1 MDTTDTLIL
10 DIENEAISSVTDVDK
25 LHVMYEKGLRAEL
38 FNDPVNASAMLWAT
52 DYFVN
57 SGGRHAPT
65 KQALLSEFPSLE
77 LREPEESLAWVCEEM
92 KKRYLAS
99 NTQSLIIQVA
109 DIVQEDP
116 VRAIALIQSKTWQL
130 SNNTDDRTS
139 TSNLKNNVEA
149 RKVRMLEREEANRNN
164 EIVGAT
170 TGFHEIDI
178 HTGGLLDGE
187 LAAVAGFAKA
197 GKTWVGL
204 NVAVSASKAGKRAM
218 FVTLELSIEE
228 VEDRLDAM
236 MSGVSYAR
244 LQSGALSKS
253 EKADLDEYYENIHG
267 YGDILV
273 EQPPVGKR
281 TVPHVVR
288 RARES
293 GADVLIIDQMSFME
307 NTKGEPIIE
316 LQEYRNIV
324 SDLKREVSR
333 RDERRLPC
341 FLLAQMNRASIGTR
355 HGRGDMST
363 LASTS
368 ELERT
373 ADIVYGISKTR
384 QESLH
389 SKSTLEILGARRL
402 DRKAWLITTELRE
415 RTEFSVVKEREEEED
430 ED

>member
-1 MDTTDTLIL
+1 MIL

-25 LHVMYEKGLRAEL
+25 MRVMYDKGVRAEH
-38 FNDPVNASAMLWAT
+38 FNDPVNASAMMWAT
-52 DYFVN
+52 EYFVN
-57 SGGRHAPT
+57 SGFRHAPT
-65 KQALLSEFPSLE
+65 KQSILSEFPSLE
-77 LREPEESLAWVCEEM
+77 LKVPEESLTWICSEM
-92 KKRYLAS
+92 KKRYLSSGAGNAIVEAS
-99 NTQSLIIQVA
+99 EIVHDDPERAVA
-109 DIVQEDP
+109 FLQETMW
-116 VRAIALIQSKTWQL
+116 RL

-139 TSNLKNNVEA
+139 TSNIKNNVEA

-164 EIVGAT
+164 EIVGAR
-170 TGFHEIDI
+170 TGFYEIDK

-197 GKTWVGL
+197 GKTWIGL

-228 VEDRLDAM
+228 IEDRLDAM

-253 EKADLDEYYENIHG
+253 EKSDLNDYYDKIDE

-307 NTKGEPIIE
+307 NTKGQPIIE

-324 SDLKREVSR
+324 SDLKREISR
-333 RDERRLPC
+333 RDERRIPC
-341 FLLAQMNRASIGTR
+341 YLLAQMNRASIGTR
-355 HGRGDMST
+355 NGRGDMST

-384 QESLH
+384 QEALH

-415 RTEFSVVKEREEEED
+415 RTEFSVVMEREDD

>member
-1 MDTTDTLIL
+1 MDKADSVIL
-10 DIENEAISSVTDVDK
+10 DIENEAISGAVDVDK
-25 LHVMYEKGLRAEL
+25 LRVMHDRGIRAEH
-38 FNDPVNASAMLWAT
+38 FNDPVNASAMQWAM
-52 DYFVN
+52 DYFID
-57 SGGRHAPT
+57 SGFRHAPT
-65 KQALLSEFPSLE
+65 KQSLLSEFPSLE
-77 LREPEESLAWVCEEM
+77 LKEPEESLVWICAEI
-92 KKRYLAS
+92 KKRYMARGTENAIVEVS
-99 NTQSLIIQVA
+99 
-109 DIVQEDP
+109 DIVHDNPERAVALLQE
-116 VRAIALIQSKTWQL
+116 RMWRI

-139 TSNLKNNVEA
+139 TSNIKSNVEA
-149 RKVRMLEREEANRNN
+149 RKVRMQEREEASRNN

-170 TGFHEIDI
+170 TGFYEIDK

-197 GKTWVGL
+197 GKTWIGL
-204 NVAVSASKAGKRAM
+204 NVAVSAARAGKKAM

-236 MSGVSYAR
+236 LSGVSYAR

-253 EKADLDEYYENIHG
+253 EKADLDDYYNNIHEF
-267 YGDILV
+267 GDILV

-324 SDLKREVSR
+324 SDLKREIAR
-333 RDERRLPC
+333 RDERRIPC

-415 RTEFSVVKEREEEED
+415 RTEFSVVKEREEED

>member
-1 MDTTDTLIL
+1 MIL

-25 LHVMYEKGLRAEL
+25 MRVMYDKGVRAEH

-57 SGGRHAPT
+57 SGFRHAPT
-65 KQALLSEFPSLE
+65 KQSILSEFPSLE
-77 LREPEESLAWVCEEM
+77 LKDPEESLTWICAEI
-92 KKRYLAS
+92 KKRYLGG
-99 NTQSLIIQVA
+99 NLQGLVLDVA
-109 DIVQEDP
+109 DIMQEEP
-116 VRAIALIQSKTWQL
+116 ERAIALIQSKTWEL

-139 TSNLKNNVEA
+139 TSNIKKNIEA

-164 EIVGAT
+164 EIVGAR
-170 TGFHEIDI
+170 TGFYEIDQ

-197 GKTWVGL
+197 GKTWIGL

-244 LQSGALSKS
+244 LQSGALSRS
-253 EKADLDEYYENIHG
+253 EKSDLNDYYDKINE

-324 SDLKREVSR
+324 SDLKREISR
-333 RDERRLPC
+333 RDERRIPC
-341 FLLAQMNRASIGTR
+341 YLLAQMNRASIGTR

-415 RTEFSVVKEREEEED
+415 RTEFSVVKEREEED

>member
-1 MDTTDTLIL
+1 MIL

-25 LHVMYEKGLRAEL
+25 MRVMYDKGVRAEH

-52 DYFVN
+52 EYFVN
-57 SGGRHAPT
+57 SGFRHAPT
-65 KQALLSEFPSLE
+65 KQSILSEFPSLE
-77 LREPEESLAWVCEEM
+77 LKDPEESLTWICSEI
-92 KKRYLAS
+92 KKRYLGG
-99 NTQSLIIQVA
+99 NLQGLVLDVA
-109 DIVQEDP
+109 DIMQEEP
-116 VRAIALIQSKTWQL
+116 ERAIALIQSKTWEL

-139 TSNLKNNVEA
+139 TSNIKKNIEA
-149 RKVRMLEREEANRNN
+149 RKVRMLEREEANKNN
-164 EIVGAT
+164 EIVGAR
-170 TGFHEIDI
+170 TGFYEIDK

-197 GKTWVGL
+197 GKTWIGL

-253 EKADLDEYYENIHG
+253 EKADLDDYYEKIDE

-324 SDLKREVSR
+324 SDLKREISR
-333 RDERRLPC
+333 RDERRIPC
-341 FLLAQMNRASIGTR
+341 YLLAQMNRASIGTR

-415 RTEFSVVKEREEEED
+415 RTEFSVVMEREEDD